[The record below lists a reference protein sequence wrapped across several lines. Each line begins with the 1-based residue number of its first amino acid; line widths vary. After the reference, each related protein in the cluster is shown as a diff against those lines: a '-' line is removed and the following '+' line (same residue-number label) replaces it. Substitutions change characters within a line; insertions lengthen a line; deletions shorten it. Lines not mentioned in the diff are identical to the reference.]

1 MTPKER
7 LVCALDGQK
16 PDRLPV
22 TTHHVMKY
30 FLDKYLEGMTSEQF
44 FEKFGLDA
52 IRWLVPSKPDESK
65 GQRFVETDPSDPW
78 HDKFIVTDQWQIEWD
93 DVPGLQ
99 YPTTRYTITTPG
111 GTLTTCLASNEYTH
125 WVTEHLI
132 KQKSDIELIGK
143 YVPGYHCDV
152 DEVNRNAEQF
162 GDKGIIRGHIPSFDI
177 FGQPGCWQDA
187 ACLFGIEPLIMMT
200 YDDPGWV
207 HELLSILRD
216 RKVEFV
222 KSLEGA
228 EYDVLELGGGD
239 ASSTVISP
247 KLLEEYVLPYDAEI
261 IEHAHRAGQRIAYH
275 TCGGMMPILELLASM
290 KPDAMETFT
299 PSEMGGDVDLAQ
311 ARKRLGS
318 DICMIGGFDQF
329 HFFKDCTPE
338 QTRRKVRD
346 CFEQAGS
353 DGAYIICPSDHF
365 FDADLELIEA
375 FADEAK
381 KCTY

>member
-22 TTHHVMKY
+22 TTHHIMSY
-30 FLDKYLEGMTSEQF
+30 FLDKYLGGITSEQF
-44 FEKFGLDA
+44 FDKFGLDA
-52 IRWLVPSKPDESK
+52 IRWILPVKPDESK
-65 GQRFVETDPSDPW
+65 GQRFIECDSGDPAY
-78 HDKFIVTDQWQIEWD
+78 DKFIVSDEWQISWEQ
-93 DVPGLQ
+93 VPGGQ
-99 YPTTRYTITTPG
+99 YPTSRYTFTTPG
-111 GTLTTCLASNEYTH
+111 GTLTTCIAYNEHTH

-143 YVPGYHCDV
+143 YAAVHFCDV
-152 DEVNRNAEQF
+152 EEVNRQAEQF
-162 GDKGIIRGHIPSFDI
+162 GDKGIIRSHVPSFDL

-187 ACLFGIEPLIMMT
+187 ACLYGIEPLIMMT

-216 RKVEFV
+216 RKLEYV
-222 KSLEGA
+222 KSLAGA
-228 EYDVLELGGGD
+228 KYDVLELGGGD

-247 KLLEEYVLPYDAEI
+247 KLLEDYVLPYDSEI
-261 IEHAHRAGQRIAYH
+261 IEQAHRAGQRIAYH

-299 PSEMGGDVDLAQ
+299 PAEMGGDVDLAK
-311 ARKRLGS
+311 ARKRLGP
-318 DICMIGGFDQF
+318 DMCMIGGFDQF

-338 QTRRKVRD
+338 QTRQKVRE

-353 DGAYIICPSDHF
+353 EGAYIICPSDHF